1 MRETAPHERGGFG
14 PSAIDALRVRG
25 DGRIL
30 SVDARSLP
38 ESEAGRSGFMDEIQ
52 RENRMSSSTTTQKSR
67 EDASRRSFIKRAI
80 AAGAVVSASSA
91 LSGRSEA
98 FAQQATGIRSFDH
111 VAFPMQNDVEMIS
124 FYQALGL
131 QVRET
136 EGRVSVHFGD
146 QKINFHRSSRWR
158 SETFTLRAP
167 AATPPCGDFCWV
179 WDGDRESLYATLRR
193 AGAEIVTEGERDG
206 GRDGGNVRGQSVYTR
221 DPDGNLLE
229 FIRYS

>member
-1 MRETAPHERGGFG
+1 MPEGLGF
-14 PSAIDALRVRG
+14 V
-25 DGRIL
+25 
-30 SVDARSLP
+30 V
-38 ESEAGRSGFMDEIQ
+38 EIQ
-52 RENRMSSSTTTQKSR
+52 REKRMSSFTTKPKSR
-67 EDASRRSFIKRAI
+67 EGASRRFFIKRAI
-80 AAGAVVSASSA
+80 AAGAMVSASSA

-124 FYQALGL
+124 FYRALGL
-131 QVRET
+131 QVKET

-167 AATPPCGDFCWV
+167 AAAPPCGDFCWV
-179 WDGDRESLYATLRR
+179 WEGTRESLYATLRR
-193 AGAEIVTEGERDG
+193 AAAEIVTESERDG
-206 GRDGGNVRGQSVYTR
+206 GRDGGDVRGQSVYIR